1 MAHYHGK
8 KIRINKLGFFK
19 GKRGGGGGGSGGE
32 RAGAMSTNR
41 CPMSTDEGRMT
52 SPGVANLRGDVDLD
66 ICCFKKKSG
75 LSIGSDLDHHADC
88 PSTILAV
95 TQQIMSGS

>member
-1 MAHYHGK
+1 M
-8 KIRINKLGFFK
+8 GFFK
-19 GKRGGGGGGSGGE
+19 GKGEGGGGGE
-32 RAGAMSTNR
+32 RERGQCLPTGA
-41 CPMSTDEGRMT
+41 MSTDEGRMT
-52 SPGVANLRGDVDLD
+52 SPGVANLRGDVELD

-95 TQQIMSGS
+95 TQQNYERILMIQCNDTTNN